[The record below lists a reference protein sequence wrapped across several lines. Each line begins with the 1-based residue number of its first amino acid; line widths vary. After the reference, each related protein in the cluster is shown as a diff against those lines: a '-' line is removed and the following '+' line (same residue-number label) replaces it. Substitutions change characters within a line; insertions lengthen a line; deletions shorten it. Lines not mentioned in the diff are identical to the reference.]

1 MLFTEDEEQNRCL
14 VTVDRKE
21 LLSFQNAVS
30 AWGMEALREWGTE
43 SIAFLL
49 EAEKRKLS
57 ELDQIAVWTKLCTNR
72 QLEDV
77 YGQELRCR
85 LAVWLSEQEKNKEL
99 NAFLR
104 TVSKEQIAEKDRLCM
119 ARLMILHGFYDKAYE
134 WLAGQCFCKLE
145 PTELM
150 RLCSRLLAKES
161 HLEEKRL
168 MLLCAQAALN
178 GKYDDRILQY
188 LADAYEGSCSELE
201 VLLQAAKNFEIDIWK
216 INRKL
221 LVQLLFTG
229 QDVTER
235 MDLLRDYISAGG
247 SPELEEAFLYR
258 CAYAN
263 VILKQPIHRY
273 MVQMILRLCRW
284 GARVSRLC
292 KIAALQYYAK
302 NKGMLEE
309 KNRGQV
315 AKIIREL
322 FEENCLLPVLQQ
334 FADLV
339 PEVWEILDKTFVV
352 YEGEPE
358 KQLVLNY
365 RRVEGELAEAQ
376 YHEMELPCVCDGIY
390 AAGFILFPGERLQ
403 YYITVSERPEKI
415 LENGMLLA
423 QEEAAE
429 AMQGRYAWL
438 YEMAQAQLLQED
450 LSAQKERAQNY
461 LYTAFCAKRL
471 FGMLK

>member
-1 MLFTEDEEQNRCL
+1 M
-14 VTVDRKE
+14 
-21 LLSFQNAVS
+21 
-30 AWGMEALREWGTE
+30 GHREHCVFIG
-43 SIAFLL
+43 SG
-49 EAEKRKLS
+49 KRKLS

-104 TVSKEQIAEKDRLCM
+104 TLSKGQIAEKDRLCM

-145 PTELM
+145 PAELM

-178 GKYDDRILQY
+178 GKYDDRIYSIWRMLTREAAASWKCFCRRQKFRNRHLENQQEAAGSAIVY
-188 LADAYEGSCSELE
+188 RAGCDGADGA
-201 VLLQAAKNFEIDIWK
+201 
-216 INRKL
+216 
-221 LVQLLFTG
+221 
-229 QDVTER
+229 
-235 MDLLRDYISAGG
+235 LRDYISAGG

-309 KNRGQV
+309 KTAVRWLKLSGSYLKKTACFRCCSSLQTLCRRFGRFWT
-315 AKIIREL
+315 KPLSYMRE
-322 FEENCLLPVLQQ
+322 NP
-334 FADLV
+334 
-339 PEVWEILDKTFVV
+339 KT
-352 YEGEPE
+352 
-358 KQLVLNY
+358 
-365 RRVEGELAEAQ
+365 
-376 YHEMELPCVCDGIY
+376 
-390 AAGFILFPGERLQ
+390 AGFELSESGRGTGGS
-403 YYITVSERPEKI
+403 TVS
-415 LENGMLLA
+415 
-423 QEEAAE
+423 
-429 AMQGRYAWL
+429 
-438 YEMAQAQLLQED
+438 
-450 LSAQKERAQNY
+450 
-461 LYTAFCAKRL
+461 
-471 FGMLK
+471 

>member
-1 MLFTEDEEQNRCL
+1 M
-14 VTVDRKE
+14 
-21 LLSFQNAVS
+21 
-30 AWGMEALREWGTE
+30 
-43 SIAFLL
+43 
-49 EAEKRKLS
+49 
-57 ELDQIAVWTKLCTNR
+57 
-72 QLEDV
+72 
-77 YGQELRCR
+77 
-85 LAVWLSEQEKNKEL
+85 
-99 NAFLR
+99 R
-104 TVSKEQIAEKDRLCM
+104 TLSKEQIAEKDRLCM

-145 PTELM
+145 PAELM

-161 HLEEKRL
+161 YLEEKRL

-221 LVQLLFTG
+221 LIQLLFTG

-284 GARVSRLC
+284 GAKVSRLC

-302 NKGMLEE
+302 NKGLLEE
-309 KNRGQV
+309 KTAVRWLKLSGSYLKKTACFRCCSSLQILCRRFGRFWT
-315 AKIIREL
+315 KPL
-322 FEENCLLPVLQQ
+322 SYMKENPKNSW
-334 FADLV
+334 F
-339 PEVWEILDKTFVV
+339 
-352 YEGEPE
+352 
-358 KQLVLNY
+358 
-365 RRVEGELAEAQ
+365 
-376 YHEMELPCVCDGIY
+376 
-390 AAGFILFPGERLQ
+390 
-403 YYITVSERPEKI
+403 
-415 LENGMLLA
+415 
-423 QEEAAE
+423 
-429 AMQGRYAWL
+429 
-438 YEMAQAQLLQED
+438 
-450 LSAQKERAQNY
+450 
-461 LYTAFCAKRL
+461 
-471 FGMLK
+471 